1 MALMKCKACGGEY
14 QDTTAGG
21 VRYFHVCPP
30 VTHVRVERG
39 GQWTDVPLADLRA
52 TDAINV
58 SRAGATVKV
67 LRSALQADDIR
78 LGDTLVERPN
88 KRDENV
94 KIIGYD
100 KAGNAET
107 AAKLEGDGVEPVVR

>member
-1 MALMKCKACGGEY
+1 MMRCRSCGGEY
-14 QDTTAGG
+14 EPLTPTGL
-21 VRYFHVCPP
+21 RYFHACPP
-30 VTHVRVERG
+30 AVHVRVERA
-39 GQWTDVPLADLRA
+39 GQWSDVPLRDLRA

-67 LRSALQADDIR
+67 QVNALQADDIR

>member
-1 MALMKCKACGGEY
+1 MLKCKSCGGEY
-14 QDTTAGG
+14 EPKTRDGAAYYHT
-21 VRYFHVCPP
+21 CPP
-30 VTHVRVERG
+30 LLQVRVERA
-39 GQWTDVPLADLRA
+39 GQWSAVPLADLRA

-67 LRSALQADDIR
+67 QASAIQVDDLR

-94 KIIGYD
+94 KVIGYD
-100 KAGNAET
+100 KAGNALTEVKSEG
-107 AAKLEGDGVEPVVR
+107 AGVDKL